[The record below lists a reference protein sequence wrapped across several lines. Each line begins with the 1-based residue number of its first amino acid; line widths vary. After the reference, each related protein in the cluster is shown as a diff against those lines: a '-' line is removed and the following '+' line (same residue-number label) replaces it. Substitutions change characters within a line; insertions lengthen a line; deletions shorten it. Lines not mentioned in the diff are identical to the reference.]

1 MKIILLVLSSVLVAL
16 TAIYFINK
24 KESEISPKEFVIN
37 WGKRMKNS
45 PNGGPGRNCFP
56 TAYSAIRYPELK
68 EELLEAR
75 KLNMFHP
82 DQSGNGLLQIP
93 LKNCFSEAKLVE
105 LKFDKSRNMAW
116 AVYRCEKD
124 GMGLEV
130 KLSSFEDWCSYTNYL
145 TKWNFPIGKY
155 TPISMP

>member
-1 MKIILLVLSSVLVAL
+1 VLSGGLVAL
-16 TAIYFINK
+16 TASYFWDEK
-24 KESEISPKEFVIN
+24 KSELYPKEFILG
-37 WGKRMKNS
+37 WGERMKNT
-45 PNGGPGRNCFP
+45 PNGGQGKNCYP
-56 TAYSAIRYPELK
+56 TNFSTSEYPELK
-68 EELLEAR
+68 EELLEAKR
-75 KLNMFHP
+75 LNMFHP
-82 DQSGNGLLQIP
+82 DQSGNGLLNIP

-105 LKFDKSRNMAW
+105 LKVDNSMNMAW

-130 KLSSFEDWCSYTNYL
+130 KLSSYDVYCSYTHYL

>member
-1 MKIILLVLSSVLVAL
+1 VKIFLLVLSGGLVAL
-16 TAIYFINK
+16 TASYFWDEK
-24 KESEISPKEFVIN
+24 KSELYPKEFILG
-37 WGKRMKNS
+37 WGERMKNT
-45 PNGGPGRNCFP
+45 PNGGQGKNCYP
-56 TAYSAIRYPELK
+56 TNFSTSEYPELK
-68 EELLEAR
+68 EELLEAKR
-75 KLNMFHP
+75 LNMFHP
-82 DQSGNGLLQIP
+82 DQSGNGLLNIP

-105 LKFDKSRNMAW
+105 LKVDNSMNMAW

-130 KLSSFEDWCSYTNYL
+130 KLSSYDVYCSYTHYL

>member
-1 MKIILLVLSSVLVAL
+1 MKIIFLILSIVLVAL
-16 TAIYFINK
+16 TASYFWDEK
-24 KESEISPKEFVIN
+24 RSELYPREFVLG
-37 WGKRMKNS
+37 WGERMKHA

-56 TAYSAIRYPELK
+56 TNFSTSEYPELK
-68 EELLEAR
+68 EELLEAE

-82 DQSGNGLLQIP
+82 DQSGNGLLNVP

-105 LKFDKSRNMAW
+105 LKVDKSANMAW

-130 KLSSFEDWCSYTNYL
+130 KLSSYDEWCSYTSYL
-145 TKWNFPIGKY
+145 TKWNFAIGKY

>member
-1 MKIILLVLSSVLVAL
+1 MFLLVLSVGLIAL
-16 TAIYFINK
+16 TASYFLDEK
-24 KESEISPKEFVIN
+24 KSELYPKEFVLD
-37 WGKRMKNS
+37 WGERMKNT

-56 TAYSAIRYPELK
+56 TNFSTSKYPELK
-68 EELLEAR
+68 EELLEAK

-82 DQSGNGLLQIP
+82 DQSGKGLLNVP
-93 LKNCFSEAKLVE
+93 LKSCFNEAKLVE
-105 LKFDKSRNMAW
+105 LKVDKSANMAW
-116 AVYRCEKD
+116 AVYRCKKD

-130 KLSSFEDWCSYTNYL
+130 KLSSYDEWCSYTRYL

>member
-1 MKIILLVLSSVLVAL
+1 MKIFLLVFSIGLVAL
-16 TAIYFINK
+16 IASYIWDEK
-24 KESEISPKEFVIN
+24 KSKLYPKEFVLD
-37 WGKRMKNS
+37 WGNRMKNS
-45 PNGGPGRNCFP
+45 PNGGPGRGCFP
-56 TAYSAIRYPELK
+56 TNFSTSEYPELK
-68 EELLEAR
+68 EELLEAK

-82 DQSGNGLLQIP
+82 DQSGNALLNVP

-105 LKFDKSRNMAW
+105 LKVDKSMNMAW

-130 KLSSFEDWCSYTNYL
+130 KLSSYDEWCSYTRYL

-155 TPISMP
+155 TSISLP

>member
-1 MKIILLVLSSVLVAL
+1 MKIFLIVLSIGLMAL
-16 TAIYFINK
+16 IASYFLNEEK
-24 KESEISPKEFVIN
+24 PELDPREFVLS
-37 WGKRMKNS
+37 WGETMKNT
-45 PNGGPGRNCFP
+45 PDGGPGRNCFP
-56 TAYSAIRYPELK
+56 TNFSTSKYPELN
-68 EELLEAR
+68 EELLEAE
-75 KLNMFHP
+75 KLDMFDP
-82 DQSGNGLLQIP
+82 DQSGNGILMIP

-105 LKFDKSRNMAW
+105 LKVDKSTNIAW

-130 KLSSFEDWCSYTNYL
+130 TLSSYDEWCSYTGYL